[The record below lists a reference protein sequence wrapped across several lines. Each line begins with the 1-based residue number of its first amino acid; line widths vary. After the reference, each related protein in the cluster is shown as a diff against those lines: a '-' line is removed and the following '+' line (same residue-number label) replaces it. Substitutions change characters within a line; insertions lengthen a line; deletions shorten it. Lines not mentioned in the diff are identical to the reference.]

1 MDFIVKLLLLKELI
15 TKTVYNSILTIN
27 DTLIK
32 YIYLM
37 PYKEALTVE
46 DLAYIITRIVF
57 AQYGTLKVI
66 ITDKDKLFNLQF

>member
-1 MDFIVKLLLLKELI
+1 MDFIVKLLLLKELM
-15 TKTVYNSILTIN
+15 TNTVYNSILTIN

-46 DLAYIITRIVF
+46 DLAYIIIRIVF
-57 AQYGTLKVI
+57 AQHGTLEVI
-66 ITDKDKLFNLQF
+66 VIDRYYNPSYE

>member
-1 MDFIVKLLLLKELI
+1 MDFIVKLPPSKELM

-37 PYKEALTVE
+37 PYKEASTAE
-46 DLAYIITRIVF
+46 DLAYIITRTVF
-57 AQYGTLKVI
+57 AQHGTPEVI
-66 ITDKDKLFNLQF
+66 ITDRDKLFNSQF